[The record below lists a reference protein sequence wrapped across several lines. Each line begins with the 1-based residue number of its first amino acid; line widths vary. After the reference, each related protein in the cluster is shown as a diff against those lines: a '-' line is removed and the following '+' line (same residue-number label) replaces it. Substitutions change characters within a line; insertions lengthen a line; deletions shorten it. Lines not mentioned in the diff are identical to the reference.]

1 VKTTTKLFYELTI
14 VVLGGALFGLGL
26 ASSTMVSPE
35 VVLGFLR
42 GQDTGI
48 LLVMSGAIFVTL
60 ISYQFLPKL
69 LAKPILSDRFVLRV
83 ANLDKSTIIGAAIF
97 GIGWGLC
104 GVCPGPAIASI
115 GSGNFDLLWALVGI
129 FIGSYIQ
136 GIHYEIT
143 HSNQFGILDS

>member
-1 VKTTTKLFYELTI
+1 MREPYDHDDGVT
-14 VVLGGALFGLGL
+14 A
-26 ASSTMVSPE
+26 
-35 VVLGFLR
+35 R
-42 GQDTGI
+42 GEDQNNCI
-48 LLVMSGAIFVTL
+48 AVTL
-60 ISYQFLPKL
+60 ITAKAKVAPTKTESVSRLE
-69 LAKPILSDRFVLRV
+69 LAACVIGTRLGLTV
-83 ANLDKSTIIGAAIF
+83 AHALNLDKSTIIGAAIF